1 MDEIMAAA
9 ADPLFLGAG
18 GVIVL
23 GGLAFW
29 MVRRRRTGA
38 NQSDSPPVA
47 PRLGMAAAA
56 AAGAAAVTGD
66 TAAETTAKTPSAAS
80 ADDVDPMQEAEVYI
94 QYGRDGQ
101 AEEILKEALA
111 RDPQRED
118 VQLKLLEVYA
128 GRKDKGAF
136 GKLAGDFN
144 KLTGG
149 AGANWLKA
157 AAMGFAL
164 DPANRLYEA
173 GKDAATATVVGVG
186 AGSAADIDLDLGGG
200 GTSRTSTD
208 IMLDA
213 GAAEAAA
220 GMDTAIL
227 DLGAMTTGQRG
238 KPAAPMPDFTLEVP
252 PAGASSRA
260 DIELEAAAPA
270 RDSNVID
277 FHIDLPPDTPD
288 SVTVAPTA
296 AAASGADAGLDFKL
310 DGLNLSLEDEPKTVV
325 AGAERD
331 GHWYDVQTKFDLAKA
346 YQEMGDRAGA
356 KEILQEV
363 IKEGDAEQKAQA
375 QTLLDSLG

>member
-1 MDEIMAAA
+1 
-9 ADPLFLGAG
+9 
-18 GVIVL
+18 
-23 GGLAFW
+23 
-29 MVRRRRTGA
+29 
-38 NQSDSPPVA
+38 
-47 PRLGMAAAA
+47 
-56 AAGAAAVTGD
+56 VTGD
-66 TAAETTAKTPSAAS
+66 TAAESTAQTAAAAS
-80 ADDVDPMQEAEVYI
+80 VDDVDPMQEAEVYI

-111 RDPQRED
+111 TNPKRED

-128 GRKDKGAF
+128 GRKDKSAF

-173 GKDAATATVVGVG
+173 GKGAAKATVIGGG

-200 GTSRTSTD
+200 GVPRISTD

-213 GAAEAAA
+213 GAAEAAT
-220 GMDTAIL
+220 GVDTAIL
-227 DLGAMTTGQRG
+227 DLGAVTTGQRG
-238 KPAAPMPDFTLEVP
+238 KPAAPMPDFTLEMP
-252 PAGASSRA
+252 PAGASLQA
-260 DIELEAAAPA
+260 DIALEPAASA

-277 FHIDLPPDTPD
+277 FHIELPQDTPEP
-288 SVTVAPTA
+288 VTMASAP

-310 DGLNLSLEDEPKTVV
+310 EGLNLSLEGEQKTMA

-346 YQEMGDRAGA
+346 YQEMGDQAGA

-375 QTLLDSLG
+375 KTLLASLG